1 MKIKI
6 NKKNKKKREET
17 IKSKLIKHVPI
28 AIVTI
33 YIYIWRLIRKRKS
46 LSSLQLYLYM
56 CVCAVLLNVAIEI
69 VCTNEELAIGVCGT
83 TKSKIELILY

>member
-33 YIYIWRLIRKRKS
+33 YIYLASYKKKKKPLFLAAIP
-46 LSSLQLYLYM
+46 LYV
-56 CVCAVLLNVAIEI
+56 CVCCAVER
-69 VCTNEELAIGVCGT
+69 C
-83 TKSKIELILY
+83 Y

>member
-1 MKIKI
+1 
-6 NKKNKKKREET
+6 
-17 IKSKLIKHVPI
+17 
-28 AIVTI
+28 
-33 YIYIWRLIRKRKS
+33 
-46 LSSLQLYLYM
+46 M